1 MGPHYACKSH
11 CCLEH
16 GCKYGHSDC
25 PVTTGL
31 VKQDYPCE
39 LCDPQEKWDRILAR
53 AEHDARVARAK
64 LIEDAKGELMSET
77 EYEICNTVDHPD
89 YYGGEDNTYEAIK
102 IIEAYN
108 LNFSLGNAIK
118 YILRAGKKNSNTVED
133 LEKAKWYVQRQ
144 IEFLEGKN
152 E

>member
-1 MGPHYACKSH
+1 MSWG
-11 CCLEH
+11 
-16 GCKYGHSDC
+16 
-25 PVTTGL
+25 
-31 VKQDYPCE
+31 DYP
-39 LCDPQEKWDRILAR
+39 
-53 AEHDARVARAK
+53 
-64 LIEDAKGELMSET
+64 EDQSKRDTRRDMEDLERYQHNSV
-77 EYEICNTVDHPD
+77 NHPD
-89 YYGGEDNTYEAIK
+89 HYGGEDNTYEAIK